1 MSSEAHDTT
10 AEHGIL
16 PIQSLRAGIRDG
28 WIAAA
33 PAILDA
39 QLQPASLDLR
49 LGPRAF
55 RVVSSFLPGPE
66 RTVEQKLDDLQRS
79 QEMYEL
85 DLSKPT
91 VLERGCVYIVPLAES
106 LALPAGISG
115 IASPKSSTGRLDVF
129 TRLIVDR
136 ASGFEQVP
144 AGYSGPMYL
153 EIAPRTFSIVVR
165 AGDRLNQIRFRVGAT
180 GTSDR
185 QLREAHDLE
194 PVVFAGGASA
204 EAVIADGL
212 WVSVDLAARGDDP
225 VAYRAR
231 RHAPLLDISR
241 VAHYDPLDFWEPI
254 RGDAAGR
261 LILNPDDF
269 YLMAS
274 REGIRVPPGHSAEM
288 VPYDTAAGEFRVH
301 YAGFFDPGFGH
312 RPDGTGGTP
321 AVLEVR
327 SHEVPFAL
335 EHGQRVARLKYER
348 LLAVPDVLYGR
359 DLGSNY
365 AEQRL
370 TLAKFFRPLVRRS
383 AL

>member
-1 MSSEAHDTT
+1 MTT
-10 AEHGIL
+10 DATTSRHGIL
-16 PIQSLRAGIRDG
+16 PIQSLRDGIRDG
-28 WIAAA
+28 WIAAE
-33 PAILDA
+33 PAITDA

-49 LGPRAF
+49 LGPRAY
-55 RVVSSFLPGPE
+55 RVVSSFLPGPD
-66 RTVEQKLDDLQRS
+66 RTVEQKLAEFDRY

-85 DLSKPT
+85 DLTKPT
-91 VLERGCVYIVPLAES
+91 VLERGCVYIVPLAEH
-106 LALPAGISG
+106 LALPAGVSA

-136 ASGFEQVP
+136 ASGFEKVSD
-144 AGYSGPMYL
+144 GYTGPMYL

-180 GTSDR
+180 DTSDV
-185 QLREAHDLE
+185 QLQAAHDLD
-194 PVVFAGGASA
+194 PVIFAGGAST

-212 WVSVDLAARGDDP
+212 WVSVDLADRAGEP
-225 VAYRAR
+225 IAYRAR

-254 RGDAAGR
+254 AGDGNGR

-269 YLMAS
+269 YLLAS
-274 REGIRVPPGHSAEM
+274 REGVRVPPAYSAEM

-312 RPDGTGGTP
+312 RADGSGGTP

-335 EHGQRVARLKYER
+335 EHGQRVARLKYEP
-348 LLAVPDVLYGR
+348 LLAVPDVLYGSG
-359 DLGSNY
+359 LGSNY

-370 TLAKFFRPLVRRS
+370 TLAKFFKPFVRRGV
-383 AL
+383 A

>member
-1 MSSEAHDTT
+1 MPDQTNVIA
-10 AEHGIL
+10 HGIL
-16 PIQSLRAGIRDG
+16 PIQNLRAGIRDG
-28 WIAAA
+28 WIAAD
-33 PAILDA
+33 PAIGEA

-49 LGPRAF
+49 LGPVAY

-66 RTVEQKLDDLQRS
+66 RTVEQKLAEFQRF

-91 VLERGCVYIVPLAES
+91 VLERGCVYIVPLAER
-106 LALPAGISG
+106 LALPADVSA

-136 ASGFEQVP
+136 AAGFEQVP
-144 AGYSGPMYL
+144 AGYAGPMYL

-165 AGDRLNQIRFRVGAT
+165 AGDRLNQIRFRMGAT
-180 GTSDR
+180 DTSDR
-185 QLREAHDLE
+185 QLQAAHDLD
-194 PVVFAGGASA
+194 PVIFAGGAST

-212 WVSVDLAARGDDP
+212 WVSVDLADRGGEP
-225 VAYRAR
+225 VAFRAR
-231 RHAPLLDISR
+231 RHAPLLDLSR
-241 VAHYDPLDFWEPI
+241 TNHYDPLDFWEPI
-254 RGDAAGR
+254 LGDSGGR

-269 YLMAS
+269 YLLAS
-274 REGIRVPPGHSAEM
+274 REGVRVPPGYSAEM

-348 LLAVPDVLYGR
+348 LLAEPDVLYGR
-359 DLGSNY
+359 ELGSNY
-365 AEQRL
+365 ADQRL
-370 TLAKFFRPLVRRS
+370 TLAKFFRPFVRREVV
-383 AL
+383 

>member
-1 MSSEAHDTT
+1 MSADTGT
-10 AEHGIL
+10 SDHGIL
-16 PIQSLRAGIRDG
+16 PIQRLKAGIRDG
-28 WIAAA
+28 WISAD
-33 PAILDA
+33 PGILDE

-91 VLERGCVYIVPLAES
+91 VLERGCVYIVPLLER
-106 LALPAGISG
+106 LDLPPAISG
-115 IASPKSSTGRLDVF
+115 TASPKSSTGRLDVF

-136 ASGFEQVP
+136 ASGFERVP
-144 AGYSGPMYL
+144 AGYAGPMYL

-165 AGDRLNQIRFRVGAT
+165 AGIRLNQIRFRVGT
-180 GTSDR
+180 PGTSDR
-185 QLREAHDLE
+185 QLQAAHDLD
-194 PVVFAGGASA
+194 PMIFAGGASA

-212 WVSVDLAARGDDP
+212 WVAVDLVDRGDDP

-231 RHAPLLDISR
+231 RHAPLLDLSKI
-241 VAHYDPLDFWEPI
+241 AHYDPLDFWEPI
-254 RGDAAGR
+254 LGNPAGR

-269 YLMAS
+269 YLLAS
-274 REGIRVPPGHSAEM
+274 REGVRVPPGYSAEM

-312 RPDGTGGTP
+312 RAVGLGGTP

-348 LLAVPDVLYGR
+348 LTAVPDVLYGQ

-365 AEQRL
+365 ADQRL
-370 TLAKFFRPLVRRS
+370 NLAKFFRPFSRRGVS
-383 AL
+383 

>member
-1 MSSEAHDTT
+1 MPDQTNVIA
-10 AEHGIL
+10 HGIL
-16 PIQSLRAGIRDG
+16 PIQNLRAGIRDG
-28 WIAAA
+28 WIAAD
-33 PAILDA
+33 PAIGEA

-49 LGPRAF
+49 LGPVAY

-66 RTVEQKLDDLQRS
+66 RTVEQKLADFQRF

-91 VLERGCVYIVPLAES
+91 VLERGCVYIVPLAER
-106 LALPAGISG
+106 LALPADVSA

-136 ASGFEQVP
+136 AAGFEQVP
-144 AGYSGPMYL
+144 AGYTGPMYL

-165 AGDRLNQIRFRVGAT
+165 AGDRLNQIRFRRGAT
-180 GTSDR
+180 DTSDR
-185 QLREAHDLE
+185 QLQAAHDLD
-194 PVVFAGGASA
+194 PVIFAGGAST

-212 WVSVDLAARGDDP
+212 WVSVDLADRGGEP
-225 VAYRAR
+225 VAFRAR
-231 RHAPLLDISR
+231 RHAPLLDLSR
-241 VAHYDPLDFWEPI
+241 INHYDPLDFWEPI
-254 RGDAAGR
+254 LGDSGGR

-269 YLMAS
+269 YLLAS
-274 REGIRVPPGHSAEM
+274 REGVRVPPGYSAEM

-348 LLAVPDVLYGR
+348 LLAEPDVLYGR
-359 DLGSNY
+359 ELGSNY
-365 AEQRL
+365 ADQRL
-370 TLAKFFRPLVRRS
+370 TLAKFFRPFVRREV
-383 AL
+383 A

>member
-1 MSSEAHDTT
+1 
-10 AEHGIL
+10 
-16 PIQSLRAGIRDG
+16 
-28 WIAAA
+28 
-33 PAILDA
+33 
-39 QLQPASLDLR
+39 
-49 LGPRAF
+49 
-55 RVVSSFLPGPE
+55 
-66 RTVEQKLDDLQRS
+66 
-79 QEMYEL
+79 
-85 DLSKPT
+85 
-91 VLERGCVYIVPLAES
+91 
-106 LALPAGISG
+106 
-115 IASPKSSTGRLDVF
+115 ASPKSSTVRLDVF

-136 ASGFEQVP
+136 AAGFEQVP
-144 AGYSGPMYL
+144 GGYSGPMYL

-165 AGDRLNQIRFRVGAT
+165 AGDRLNQIRFRVGAP

-185 QLREAHDLE
+185 QLQAAHDLD

-231 RHAPLLDISR
+231 RHAPLLDLSK
-241 VAHYDPLDFWEPI
+241 VAHYDPLDFWEPL

-269 YLMAS
+269 YLLAS
-274 REGIRVPPGHSAEM
+274 REGVRVPPAYSAEM

-312 RPDGTGGTP
+312 RPDGQGGTP

-348 LLAVPDVLYGR
+348 LMAEPEVLYGR
-359 DLGSNY
+359 GLGSNY

-370 TLAKFFRPLVRRS
+370 TLAKFFRPLARRGGS
-383 AL
+383 

>member
-1 MSSEAHDTT
+1 MSADTT
-10 AEHGIL
+10 INDHGIL

-28 WIAAA
+28 WIAAD
-33 PAILDA
+33 PGIIDA

-49 LGPRAF
+49 LGSTAY
-55 RVVSSFLPGPE
+55 RVVSSFLPGPD
-66 RTVEQKLDDLQRS
+66 RTVEQKLAEFDRY

-91 VLERGCVYIVPLAES
+91 VLERGCVYIVPLAERLS
-106 LALPAGISG
+106 LPAGVSAV
-115 IASPKSSTGRLDVF
+115 ASPKSSTGRLDVF

-136 ASGFEQVP
+136 ASGFEKVA

-165 AGDRLNQIRFRVGAT
+165 AGDRLNQIRFRIGAT
-180 GTSDR
+180 DTSDV
-185 QLREAHDLE
+185 QLQAAHDID
-194 PVVFAGGASA
+194 PVIFAGGASA

-212 WVSVDLAARGDDP
+212 WVSVDLADRGGEP
-225 VAYRAR
+225 IAYRAR
-231 RHAPLLDISR
+231 RHAPLLDLSK

-254 RGDAAGR
+254 AGDGNGR

-269 YLMAS
+269 YLLAS
-274 REGIRVPPGHSAEM
+274 REGVRVPPGASAEM

-312 RPDGTGGTP
+312 RADGSGGTP

-335 EHGQRVARLKYER
+335 EHGQRVARLKYEQ
-348 LLAVPDVLYGR
+348 LLAVPDVLYGSG
-359 DLGSNY
+359 LGSNY

-370 TLAKFFRPLVRRS
+370 TLAKFFKPFVRRG
-383 AL
+383 AA

>member
-1 MSSEAHDTT
+1 MRADATQGD
-10 AEHGIL
+10 HGIL
-16 PIQSLRAGIRDG
+16 PIQTLRAGIRDG
-28 WIAAA
+28 WIAAE

-49 LGPRAF
+49 LGDRAY

-85 DLSKPT
+85 DLTKPT
-91 VLERGCVYIVPLAES
+91 VLERGCVYIVPLAER
-106 LALPAGISG
+106 LNLPERISG
-115 IASPKSSTGRLDVF
+115 TASPKSSTGRLDVF

-136 ASGFEQVP
+136 AAGFEQVP
-144 AGYSGPMYL
+144 FGYSGPMYL

-165 AGDRLNQIRFRVGAT
+165 AGDRLNQIRFRVGAP

-185 QLREAHDLE
+185 QLQDAHDLD
-194 PVVFAGGASA
+194 PVIFAGGASA
-204 EAVIADGL
+204 AAVIADGL

-231 RHAPLLDISR
+231 RHAPLLDLSKI
-241 VAHYDPLDFWEPI
+241 AHYDPLDFWEPL

-269 YLMAS
+269 YLLAS
-274 REGIRVPPGHSAEM
+274 REGVRVPPAYSAEM

-312 RPDGTGGTP
+312 RPDGQGGTP

-348 LLAVPDVLYGR
+348 LMAVPDVLYGSG
-359 DLGSNY
+359 LGSNY

-370 TLAKFFRPLVRRS
+370 TLAKFFRPLVRRG
-383 AL
+383 